1 MDLTSATVVA
11 HSVWDGT
18 EIISFRATFP
28 QVAHKHMLKH
38 RLFSQDDESTDASI
52 STSSVRAIP
61 MKRQIQLARDNMFVP
76 QRFPK
81 ERSGM
86 AATEYFEGDEHDAAL
101 ADYLWAF
108 EHAAAGAQRMTDRG
122 IHKSI
127 AGRGLEPYGWATA
140 IITTTLPGFK
150 NFLAVRE
157 HPDAQD
163 ETQVI
168 ARKMREA
175 YEASVPLPTPW
186 HIPFGKT
193 SISVPESD
201 WNSIRERK
209 IIQSVSKCARTS
221 FGRELDEFT
230 DEEHRSLLKRLLGN
244 PMHAGPFDHAA
255 HVQEP
260 HIGNYSAPWVP
271 LRFFWRDYLPSIAAE
286 LDALS

>member
-122 IHKSI
+122 IHKGI
-127 AGRGLEPYGWATA
+127 ASRGLEPYGWATA

-163 ETQVI
+163 ETQVV

-175 YEASVPLPTPW
+175 YEASPPWETHWHLPFYP
-186 HIPFGKT
+186 
-193 SISVPESD
+193 
-201 WNSIRERK
+201 RERADRFEDYA
-209 IIQSVSKCARTS
+209 IPSISKCARTS
-221 FGRELDEFT
+221 FGRELDDFS
-230 DEEHRSLLKRLLGN
+230 DEQHRSLLKRLLGN
-244 PMHAGPFDHAA
+244 PMHAGPFDHVAIVRDVRA
-255 HVQEP
+255 
-260 HIGNYSAPWVP
+260 HIGNYSPPWVP
-271 LRFFWRDYLPSIAAE
+271 LRFHWREFLPSIAAE

>member
-81 ERSGM
+81 ERPGM
-86 AATEYFEGDEHDAAL
+86 AATEYLEGDEHETAL
-101 ADYLWAF
+101 WEYRKAF
-108 EHAAAGAQRMTDRG
+108 EWAATCAQSLTDAGV
-122 IHKSI
+122 HKGI

-150 NFLAVRE
+150 NFLAVRD

-163 ETQVI
+163 ETQVV
-168 ARKMREA
+168 AREMREA
-175 YEASVPLPTPW
+175 YEASGPIEAPI
-186 HIPFGKT
+186 HIPFFDSRPEAPNIKGEPT
-193 SISVPESD
+193 LIRAISI
-201 WNSIRERK
+201 
-209 IIQSVSKCARTS
+209 CARTS
-221 FGRELDEFT
+221 FGRELDDFT
-230 DEEHRSLLKRLLGN
+230 DEQHRSLLKRLLGN
-244 PMHAGPFDHAA
+244 PMHAGPFDHVAIVRDVRA
-255 HVQEP
+255 
-260 HIGNYSAPWVP
+260 HIGNYSPPWVP
-271 LRFFWRDYLPSIAAE
+271 LRFHWREFLPSIAAE